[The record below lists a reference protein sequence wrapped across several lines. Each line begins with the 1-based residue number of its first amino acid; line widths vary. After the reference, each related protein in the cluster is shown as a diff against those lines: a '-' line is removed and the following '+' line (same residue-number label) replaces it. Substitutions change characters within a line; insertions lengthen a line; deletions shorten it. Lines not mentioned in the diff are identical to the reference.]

1 MRVLAHILA
10 FVSLV
15 LVPVSLVNAQVD
27 SGSDLIGKEGL
38 GQAPTRRNQRLR
50 SYRSDAHIG
59 VKNRMAHLRG
69 RFRRPGREGG
79 FLRPE
84 WPAISPIQRM
94 LNSRNLLRTRSEL
107 GLGYTSLLGRHDF
120 VRDGTGRL
128 RGDVSRWLPNE
139 VPEHMKSVDPMAPID
154 NRLTAKM
161 EDRLSRKAD
170 ELFERGM
177 AYFRN
182 GDLHSARDCFGIVRD
197 LERDR
202 PRAFIADLL
211 VAMGKRDYNRATVSL
226 MLAVDRAETLDDM
239 RIDGFLEKF
248 YAYGEDGDLRSAKRE
263 YQRLVD
269 SMNHVAKSNPSAR
282 HLSALLAYARWLNG
296 DLDTA
301 ISAAQAAEE
310 TPVGMKED
318 APVTPFRKFSRFL
331 SESRHAPVS
340 QN

>member
-10 FVSLV
+10 FVSLA
-15 LVPVSLVNAQVD
+15 LVPVSPVTAQVD
-27 SGSDLIGKEGL
+27 TGTNLIDREGM
-38 GQAPTRRNQRLR
+38 GQVPSRANQRLR
-50 SYRSDAHIG
+50 SYRSEAYQG
-59 VKNRMAHLRG
+59 VRNRMAHLRG
-69 RFRRPGREGG
+69 RFRRPGRGEG

-120 VRDGTGRL
+120 VRDASGRL

-139 VPEHMKSVDPMAPID
+139 VPEHMQSVDPMAPMD
-154 NRLTAKM
+154 NRLTTKL
-161 EDRLSRKAD
+161 EDRLARKAD
-170 ELFERGM
+170 ELFDRGM

-182 GDLHSARDCFGIVRD
+182 QDLHSARDCFGIVRD

-202 PRAFIADLL
+202 PRAYIADLL

-226 MLAVDRAETLDDM
+226 IRAVDRSETLDDL

-248 YAYGEDGDLRSAKRE
+248 YAYGEEGDLRSAKRE

-269 SMNHVAKSNPSAR
+269 SMNHLAKSNPSAR
-282 HLSALLAYARWLNG
+282 HLSALLAYVRWLNG

-301 ISAAQAAEE
+301 ISAARAAEE
-310 TPVGMKED
+310 KSVDLEEE
-318 APVTPFRKFSRFL
+318 ASHAPFRKFSRLL
-331 SESRHAPVS
+331 SESRDAPVP